1 MGRLVRGDMRYWV
14 QAWDANDMANA
25 YANENRTVVVQEL
38 NLSASRKAGL
48 RDFLIWN
55 ARDENR
61 FYRYDYYRDNC
72 STRVRDAIDRA
83 LDGQLRL
90 GLDAMMTDQTYRS
103 HTQRLLADRLPAA
116 TGTLLALGHAADVPL
131 STWEAGFL
139 PVQLMLQLQMLRVSA
154 PDGTLVPLV
163 TGEAVLFEATRPP
176 EAAEA
181 PNRLPL
187 YVIVGAV
194 LGALLLLLGVV
205 GARRRGVAIAFHVTA
220 AVLALAI
227 GIFGTII
234 FGLWAF
240 TDHSFT
246 YRNENLFL
254 ANPLAL
260 AAGVLLAISASGRAM
275 RPTRTFVLVVA
286 GSAAIGCLIQI
297 LPAFNQ
303 VNGGIIALLLPIH
316 AGIVGGLWAVR
327 RRSSA
332 Q

>member
-1 MGRLVRGDMRYWV
+1 MIFAMTRAGYPAGFSSS
-14 QAWDANDMANA
+14 
-25 YANENRTVVVQEL
+25 VVG
-38 NLSASRKAGL
+38 SAA
-48 RDFLIWN
+48 
-55 ARDENR
+55 
-61 FYRYDYYRDNC
+61 
-72 STRVRDAIDRA
+72 A
-83 LDGQLRL
+83 LDILIPPSIALVVFSVAVPGASVPARVAS
-90 GLDAMMTDQTYRS
+90 GLLPG
-103 HTQRLLADRLPAA
+103 LLADRLPAA

-131 STWEAGFL
+131 SAWEAGFL

-260 AAGVLLAISASGRAM
+260 AAGILLAVSASGRAM
-275 RPTRTFVLVVA
+275 RTTRTFVLVVA
-286 GSAAIGCLIQI
+286 GIGVIGFLIQI
-297 LPAFNQ
+297 LPAFSQ

-316 AGIVGGLWAVR
+316 VGIVGGLWAMR